1 MKKIIYV
8 LIFAFLMVFSSA
20 YIEKKEYVLG
30 ETVKILVNDTDAKVS
45 IISLKT
51 NEVYKFLGGVSNEI
65 KFTPKHTGEYILN
78 VESTQ
83 VQASRF
89 KVIEKILP
97 GLPNIIITD
106 KLVYGLGE
114 EVKIRI
120 DSKYQNRTLIISS
133 EDYKYNYF
141 PPLKEIIFLP
151 KKAGN
156 FEIVVQD
163 EKILGRH
170 SFAVL
175 PATQPNIDSQIAD
188 LLDETKEIKLEAEDS
203 IKENLVLDSENI
215 ENEKWKYYD
224 RFKTAKLEK
233 QNLVVKNSKNQEI
246 SSKIRFLSKVTNE
259 SFEIGETIYQGS
271 YDVEIIPDKIAEKL
285 VLFGVDFKGNLD
297 IGLDEVEKTIR
308 IDNEK
313 SIDSFA
319 FNPKTDFDKGIITKK
334 AIGTQLWKCRDWDF
348 ETQSCSG
355 QWEKLRKLNPG
366 EEYDIFVDANDPGY
380 AETGVATVNSV
391 KPVYLPGDKAE
402 LIMVVLDNSGYPVSG
417 ADVTL
422 KVTSPLGI
430 ETIIS
435 GISIT
440 ETAKGVYEAA
450 FIDTWETGDYILEV
464 RAIGRNV
471 DSMLESSFS
480 VKEDYPFDI
489 IRETPSVINP
499 YKPPFTSSIRIISRV
514 PGVTEFN
521 FTEVLPRSFGI
532 ESDAIAFSNIDE
544 NIHLKWFNVKNNSVL
559 TYSFSTP
566 VESPNVY
573 SIGESYVDYGERYTE
588 ARQWFL
594 AIDPPPRNGIFTYRD
609 TGATSTIKYRLWY
622 SANTSYGT
630 EQSGPNV
637 GSAIFN
643 QKIRCTKENNLCIW
657 VGVEDDN
664 GVDFILYNVTTNTWG
679 TVTNVGG
686 QGKDDHF
693 PIDVE
698 CEDLSGNCLIVYEST
713 TGADDII
720 YYRIFY
726 ARNASFSNEFT
737 YTSTP
742 LDSNDLD
749 YVKLY
754 PRYNSNYIGVAMQS
768 DGEAQV
774 AAIWNGTAFRDSQLL
789 FDPSGTAN
797 SQSSGCAWEGS
808 SGDFVCFY
816 GRNAN
821 GLWAYTY
828 NSGTWTNNGNVV
840 SAAALGNLANIVYA
854 CGESSFTGDLTH
866 DKLIVLIGD
875 SGGDRYGSYWN
886 GTALNNVTLPTQD
899 GTSEI
904 AVMDNGVCQWE
915 HDGGT
920 AVFAWVDDGALVPE
934 WGTFTESSNTF
945 SNSDW
950 ATGSTTGMS
959 QWNDDVEALILS
971 IHPYTDEMVL
981 AGTSLASLGT
991 SSSFN
996 ASRWTGSTFSNT
1008 GLGGIEEVVSTTTT
1022 GNQEFMQM
1030 GSFDWIRYDDIK
1042 SPNISL
1048 VKPIDEHISKNTS
1061 FNFNWTVTD
1070 NKDRTLLC
1078 NITINNRINSSL
1090 ISSSNRMATN
1100 LTIINFQPGEYNWNV
1115 TCWDDFWNQNTSRTN
1130 TFVVAGIP
1138 QITINSVGGDT
1149 TSVYTFI
1156 NQTPKVNATIHL
1168 TSRCYLSE
1176 YNESYLSMVTNGR
1189 VDCGTYT
1196 RNVKKACVYTNN
1208 LTAGNGTDYLFMAC
1222 NSTYG
1227 DYSLVPK
1234 QMQLTVECDSHTD
1247 CPATKYCS
1255 QATKQCVN
1263 DVLTGFSC
1271 QSVGIGSVPNNAVCR
1286 SGSSGSNPN
1295 ALCVNDSS
1303 YSYTGW
1309 YCTADSDDCVYN
1321 NNGNSYDL
1329 NYSLCDG
1336 SNDYRSCG
1344 VNNTWRS
1351 LVDCAAINDGANQTA
1366 TNHSF
1371 GYCGYYAS
1379 AQTCN
1384 SGDMDLGNYGC
1395 QGNATD
1401 CGSYI
1406 YAGAG
1411 ACGSVLADCDLGCG
1425 ASCDQTNSTTAN
1437 ISGGTCYYNKACSNL
1452 CAWSQSTET
1461 APSFC
1466 INDFDGGLCNLT
1478 SRTNPSSQDICY
1490 FTPGCFDSIG
1500 ANMTEQNVLRQN
1512 YCDTCDAIGGA
1523 LGQFAPAPNSSCTSN
1538 CSNTGTIYYDSGLTP
1553 NNRSDDCSAGIS
1565 DILSDTLTNGDIWN
1579 STAAAYCNN
1588 AECDL
1593 DCGTLYGECNLG
1605 VCGCVDNDYPIITL
1619 QNPANNSW
1627 TNNPLVKFYYNV
1639 TDISVGINNCSL
1651 YLNNTLSQTNSSIIE
1666 SYTVQTFSQTLSNGT
1681 YLWNIACFDDSG
1693 NSNTTGIRRIR
1704 IDTTLPQLSSPRAS
1718 GTSFSVNGVI
1728 CLNVTASDTFSGI
1741 SSVYSNIRRPSAGSV
1756 NITLSDSVTTSCDQ
1770 ANGNGIYS
1778 VLYTLEYSGTYNW
1791 TTAYAVDSA
1800 SNLNSLASGIAWS
1813 VSQGG
1818 IMNISMY
1825 RPNISIVINESDDTI
1840 YGYKQ
1845 NCTITCGSPEM
1856 DCAGVRLFADY
1867 KYDTQFTPINTTTQN
1882 LTNAENSYLCGNIS
1896 SLGSRFSTKT
1906 KAESHEQIMTT
1917 NTLGYVLRQSY
1928 NRTKAFITTQS
1939 QHRAVASNS
1948 MNAKHAIVNLS
1959 ACTND
1964 ICTNVSIRR
1973 YASTLN
1979 AYTGF
1984 SIIQSDII
1992 DVYPISLDWGIAT
2005 TLATKDISGWSKKP
2019 SALSTMQN
2027 KCFIQGSGNF
2037 RMSSTDV
2044 DCNAAT
2050 KVMYYFSDANTVTAR
2065 RGFGEDCTDADGQ
2078 SIAYVVCFNDE
2089 SRVYSVN
2096 RSEIDL
2102 QTTIT
2107 NYSIGATIAPSRSF
2121 ITCGWKI
2128 NDGAAANDADGIQAN
2143 NMFYRIN
2150 SSGQIAVSRSQ
2161 LAATEATL
2169 DFYCYIAQFD
2179 STMSFNAAVDQD
2191 TFSRTASAEIGNG
2204 LIIEHNL
2211 SSAIRLNSTIPIC
2224 SFGFDSGDTTE
2235 HERGEWSY
2243 YLNDS
2248 NTIRLRRGR
2257 TGNTNPSHAIACQ
2270 AITFPNQTIRWGT
2283 KNSTNTCSHIFN
2295 ISTDADS
2302 GQNIYPIECKA
2313 TSSNSASVFSRNL
2326 NVTIN
2331 DHPHANILYPTE
2343 GAWITGNYKLNATG
2357 SYDINGTIANYLF
2370 EIDDSSGFTSS
2381 VQICST
2387 SNKNCTFN
2395 TAQGE
2400 CTEGEQCYLLL
2411 TALDNYGLTSSKN
2424 LSFWIDNNPP
2434 TVEFLDP
2441 LNFTN
2446 ISSDIY
2452 TLSASASDDGIG
2464 VDTAYFQYRKN
2475 STDAWKFA
2483 CLSRD
2488 SPYECNFNTTNLTD
2502 GGSYQLRVYA
2512 NDTLGHISA
2521 YNIVS
2526 NITILKTGPT
2536 IMLKTP
2542 LNNTYTRL
2550 ANYSFFFNVSSRFA
2564 DVYSCI
2570 INLNGTNN
2578 ESLYQP
2584 SEIKTNNI
2592 TVYNLQEKKYAWYLT
2607 CIDSLSNINVSE
2619 TRNLRID
2626 RTGPITIIDR
2636 PTTNENISSTTYYV
2650 NATVTDA
2657 GIGGN
2662 RTLFEYRKTNQG
2674 IWNYIC
2680 ITNITNSRAICPW
2693 NTAGLEDDFNYELR
2707 ARSND
2712 TLGNNGTYDINTNIT
2727 VDNNGPTISLIS
2739 PNDGSTDGD
2748 GTIFFQFSVNDMIA
2762 GIKNCSLIINNT
2774 VNQTITNVPE
2784 NQVITFNV
2792 TNLNSSI
2799 YFWNVTCFDNYVVR
2813 HANTSET
2820 RQFTVDIRYEMDV
2833 EVASDKTVYQVGNQ
2847 KAEFAEISNNV
2858 TDFYNQSIDA
2868 TITTD
2873 FIIGNT
2879 TEPWWNIS
2887 WKKRKQIILE
2897 EFTGTAKNNET
2908 VLVNLSGLDGYID
2921 DCRKL
2926 RIVDTNTSR
2935 EVPFN
2940 VSAGDNSG
2948 YCTVKFPAFV
2958 SAYTNSSRYFAYFNN
2973 SIASPY
2979 SYTWKPTEKYLL
2991 NLMLESFEDG
3001 NVWPPA
3007 AAGCSAGTPA
3017 AGNECSDGDGN
3028 FSNCDDNT
3036 DDYLFVC
3043 SSNGARYGT
3052 YTFILA
3058 DWDTFSYTRGLWYN
3072 VNPLTAC
3079 RGPCEDINVRFYAA
3093 PVSID
3098 SAAEYCVVWAND
3110 QDTSGQELYR
3120 CNGATAGLGDNS
3132 CESTADPPAIGDYD
3146 LESYNLSSYGTLEMT
3161 TTTEIHMGGRGTATN
3176 DYCYYDDFKIS
3187 GITSYTTDIRSRT
3200 KSTETFKARN
3210 IGNTVFGNYDFSY
3223 YMNLTVANYSLVS
3236 KATKTR
3242 YYDAKDSYLTE
3253 IVNDFTL
3260 PNVTLNSP
3268 LNGTTSNSSVTFTY
3282 RVNDS
3287 LSTINNCSLYIDGI
3301 YQSADTIIEEGI
3313 VQFFFPRIPSGGSH
3327 LWNVS
3332 CIDYYENTG
3341 WSQAWTVIII
3351 PPDLFVNSTKINFN
3365 AVPIEGMNITL
3376 NATIENIG
3384 GSDATNISVRFYK
3397 GDPDLGG
3404 VLIENF
3410 QVNLS
3415 ERTGNKSRITLN
3427 TTWIVE
3433 GPGRFLFVVHAD
3445 APLSTNGSVMEIY
3458 ENNNEGNKTLNVA
3471 GWHYYYG
3478 NSSGNIKLESGSN
3491 ASNFL
3496 WNATTGNI
3504 YIVETGTSPGW
3515 QDLKAIG
3522 RDINDIAMFND
3533 FNNTDL
3539 ALNMTGYIDSVNKTF
3554 TYNNQPKE
3562 TMTFTIYQNIINYVP
3577 VINSTNSSNFKTGI
3591 LWDSSDSGLTYYNGS
3606 QDLVFISRIENNR
3619 QGKYGVYD
3627 YELRIPAALDTYK
3640 MDAQSVTFYTE
3651 II

>member
-1 MKKIIYV
+1 MKKIIYPLVFV
-8 LIFAFLMVFSSA
+8 LLLAFNSA

-30 ETVKILVNDTDAKVS
+30 ETVRISVNDTDAKVS

-51 NEVYKFLGGVSNEI
+51 NEVYKFLGGISKEI
-65 KFTPKHTGEYILN
+65 KFTPKYSGEYILN
-78 VESTQ
+78 VESAK
-83 VQASRF
+83 VIASRF
-89 KVIEKILP
+89 KVMEKSMP
-97 GLPNIIITD
+97 DLPNIIMTD
-106 KLVYGLGE
+106 KLVYGFNE
-114 EVKIRI
+114 EVNIRI
-120 DSKYQNRTLIISS
+120 DPRYQNKTLIISS
-133 EDYKYNYF
+133 EDYRYNYF

-151 KKAGN
+151 KKAGD
-156 FEIVVQD
+156 FEIIVQD

-175 PATQPNIDSQIAD
+175 PATQPSLDSQISD
-188 LLDETKEIKLEAEDS
+188 LLEENKETKTDAEEG
-203 IKENLVLDSENI
+203 IKENIILDAESI

-224 RFKTAKLEK
+224 RFRTAKLESK
-233 QNLVVKNSKNQEI
+233 NLMVKNSKNQEI
-246 SSKIRFLSKVTNE
+246 RAKIRFQSKATNE
-259 SFEIGETIYQGS
+259 SFEAGETIYLGS
-271 YDVEIIPDKIAEKL
+271 YDVEIIPEKVAEKL
-285 VLFGVDFKGNLD
+285 VLFGVNFTGNLD
-297 IGLDEVEKTIR
+297 IGLDKVEKTIR

-334 AIGTQLWKCRDWDF
+334 AIGTELWKCREWDF
-348 ETQSCSG
+348 ENQLCSG
-355 QWEKLRKLNPG
+355 QWEKVRKLNPG
-366 EEYDIFVDANDPGY
+366 EEYDIYVDANDPGY
-380 AETGVATVNSV
+380 AETGIATVNSV
-391 KPVYLPGDKAE
+391 KPVYLPGDEAK
-402 LIMVVLDNSGYPVSG
+402 LIMVVLDISGYPVSG

-422 KVTSPLGI
+422 KVISPSGI

-435 GISIT
+435 GNEIR
-440 ETAKGVYEAA
+440 ETAKGVYEAG
-450 FIDTWETGDYILEV
+450 FQGTSEEGEYILEV
-464 RAIGRNV
+464 RATGRNV

-499 YKPPFTSSIRIISRV
+499 YKPPFTSSIRIVSRV

-521 FTEVLPRSFGI
+521 FTEVLPRSFSI
-532 ESDAIAFSNIDE
+532 ESDAIAFSNVDE

-566 VESPNVY
+566 VESPNLY
-573 SIGESYVDYGERYTE
+573 SLGEAYVDYGERYTE

-664 GVDFILYNVTTNTWG
+664 GVNFILYNVTTNTWG

-754 PRYNSNYIGVAMQS
+754 PKYNSNYIGIAMQS

-774 AAIWNGTAFRDSQLL
+774 AAIWNGTAIRDSQLL

-797 SQSSGCAWEGS
+797 SQSSSCAWEGS

-828 NSGTWTNNGNVV
+828 NNGWTDNGIVI
-840 SAAALGNLANIVYA
+840 ADAELGNLANTVYV
-854 CGESSFTGDLTH
+854 CGENPSTGDLNH
-866 DKLIVLIGD
+866 NKLIVLVGD
-875 SGGDRYGSYWN
+875 SGGDRYGTFWN
-886 GTALNNVTLPTQD
+886 GTALDTANEPGQD
-899 GTSEI
+899 ISSEI
-904 AVMDNGVCQWE
+904 AVMDTGVCQWE
-915 HDGGT
+915 HDGAT
-920 AVFAWVDDGALVPE
+920 AVMVWVDGNSLIPE
-934 WGTFTESSNTF
+934 WGTFTESSNIF

-959 QWNDDVEALILS
+959 QWNDDVNTLIFEL
-971 IHPYTDEMVL
+971 HPYTDEIVL
-981 AGTSLASLGT
+981 AGTSIASAT
-991 SSSFN
+991 PSSFN

-1008 GLGGIEEVVSTTTT
+1008 GLGGIEETVSTTTL
-1022 GNQEFMQM
+1022 GIQESTQM
-1030 GSFDWIRYDDIK
+1030 GYFDWIRYDDIK

-1048 VKPIDEHISKNTS
+1048 VKPFDEHISKNTS

-1070 NKDRTLLC
+1070 NKDKTLLC
-1078 NITINNRINSSL
+1078 NITINNRINLSQ
-1090 ISSSNRMATN
+1090 IASSNRRATN
-1100 LTIINFQPGEYNWNV
+1100 QTIRNFQAGEYSWNV
-1115 TCWDDFWNQNTSRTN
+1115 TCWDDFWNQNTSKTN
-1130 TFVVAGIP
+1130 TFVVAGTP
-1138 QITINSVGGDT
+1138 QITINSVGGDL
-1149 TSVYTFI
+1149 TSVYTFT
-1156 NQTPKVNATIHL
+1156 NQTPKINATVHL
-1168 TSRCYLSE
+1168 SSRCYLSE
-1176 YNESYLSMVTNGR
+1176 YNETYASMVTNGR
-1189 VDCGTYT
+1189 VNCGTYT

-1227 DYSLVPK
+1227 DYNAVPK
-1234 QMQLTVECDSHTD
+1234 QMQLTVECDSHAD
-1247 CPATKYCS
+1247 CPANKYCS

-1271 QSVGIGSVPNNAVCR
+1271 QTVGIGSVPDNAVCR
-1286 SGSSGSNPN
+1286 SGSTGSNPTS
-1295 ALCVNDSS
+1295 LCVNDSS
-1303 YSYTGW
+1303 YSFTGW
-1309 YCTADSDDCVYN
+1309 YCTADSNDCVYN

-1336 SNDYRSCG
+1336 SNDYRSCSL
-1344 VNNTWRS
+1344 NNTWGS
-1351 LVDCAAINDGANQTA
+1351 LVDCAAINDGADQAA

-1379 AQTCN
+1379 AQTCT

-1401 CGSYI
+1401 CGSYA
-1406 YAGAG
+1406 YLGAG
-1411 ACGSVLADCDLGCG
+1411 VCGSVLADCDLGCG
-1425 ASCDQTNSTTAN
+1425 AQCDLTNSTTAN
-1437 ISGGTCYYNKACSNL
+1437 ISGGICYYNKACSNA

-1461 APSFC
+1461 APTFC
-1466 INDFDGGLCNLT
+1466 INDFDGGACSLT

-1490 FTPGCFDSIG
+1490 FTPGCYDSIG

-1512 YCDTCDAIGGA
+1512 YCDTCDAFGGA
-1523 LGQFAPAPNSSCTSN
+1523 LGQFAPAPNSSCSFN

-1553 NNRSDDCSAGIS
+1553 GNRSDDCSAGIS

-1579 STAAAYCNN
+1579 GSAQAYCSN

-1605 VCGCVDNDYPIITL
+1605 VCGCVDSD
-1619 QNPANNSW
+1619 NPSLILLSPVNNTW
-1627 TNNPLVKFYYNV
+1627 EGDNLVSFIFN
-1639 TDISVGINNCSL
+1639 ISDTSSGIENCSL
-1651 YLNNTLSQTNSSIIE
+1651 IVNDTIYQTN
-1666 SYTVQTFSQTLSNGT
+1666 YTVDEGVINSFTQSLSNGT
-1681 YLWNIACFDDSG
+1681 YKWNILCFDDSVSR
-1693 NSNTTGIRRIR
+1693 NSNISMAQNLGV
-1704 IDTTLPQLSSPRAS
+1704 DTTEPILSGPNADSAL
-1718 GTSFSVNGVI
+1718 FSVNQQV
-1728 CLNVTASDTFSGI
+1728 CLNITVSDTFSGI
-1741 SSVYSNIRRPSAGSV
+1741 QSVLAEIQRPDLSLTNLSM
-1756 NITLSDSVTTSCDQ
+1756 SDSIKSCDQ
-1770 ANGNGIYS
+1770 ATGNGIYS
-1778 VLYTLEYSGTYNW
+1778 VLYNLQYSGEYNW
-1791 TTAYAVDSA
+1791 LNAHAFDMAYNKNSISAGLSWNVTA
-1800 SNLNSLASGIAWS
+1800 
-1813 VSQGG
+1813 GG
-1818 IMNISMY
+1818 ILNMSM
-1825 RPNISIVINESDDTI
+1825 PVPSGDIIINESENHNYYYQTCSVTCGED
-1840 YGYKQ
+1840 G
-1845 NCTITCGSPEM
+1845 ITCINVSLYSQYMQSNDFEKINQSSIGLENSENRFICGNLTPISAPWWNTSWKNRKNIGITNNNISVDLKSGYSIRLAIDTTGPLYLDNGDDVRIVYWNGSDNIELDRVNMTYFNTPATEIWFALGANISPGAATS
-1856 DCAGVRLFADY
+1856 DYYLYYNNTAAGTPPKNASRVFRYYNYGDNTNGWTAYGTGTSIASSGSYLTLTATANNYNTAGVY
-1867 KYDTQFTPINTTTQN
+1867 Y
-1882 LTNAENSYLCGNIS
+1882 
-1896 SLGSRFSTKT
+1896 
-1906 KAESHEQIMTT
+1906 
-1917 NTLGYVLRQSY
+1917 
-1928 NRTKAFITTQS
+1928 
-1939 QHRAVASNS
+1939 
-1948 MNAKHAIVNLS
+1948 
-1959 ACTND
+1959 
-1964 ICTNVSIRR
+1964 
-1973 YASTLN
+1973 
-1979 AYTGF
+1979 
-1984 SIIQSDII
+1984 
-1992 DVYPISLDWGIAT
+1992 
-2005 TLATKDISGWSKKP
+2005 SG
-2019 SALSTMQN
+2019 L
-2027 KCFIQGSGNF
+2027 
-2037 RMSSTDV
+2037 V
-2044 DCNAAT
+2044 
-2050 KVMYYFSDANTVTAR
+2050 
-2065 RGFGEDCTDADGQ
+2065 
-2078 SIAYVVCFNDE
+2078 
-2089 SRVYSVN
+2089 
-2096 RSEIDL
+2096 
-2102 QTTIT
+2102 
-2107 NYSIGATIAPSRSF
+2107 
-2121 ITCGWKI
+2121 
-2128 NDGAAANDADGIQAN
+2128 
-2143 NMFYRIN
+2143 
-2150 SSGQIAVSRSQ
+2150 
-2161 LAATEATL
+2161 
-2169 DFYCYIAQFD
+2169 
-2179 STMSFNAAVDQD
+2179 
-2191 TFSRTASAEIGNG
+2191 IGNQEVDMEFY
-2204 LIIEHNL
+2204 IV
-2211 SSAIRLNSTIPIC
+2211 
-2224 SFGFDSGDTTE
+2224 SGE
-2235 HERGEWSY
+2235 YIMAYARG
-2243 YLNDS
+2243 
-2248 NTIRLRRGR
+2248 T
-2257 TGNTNPSHAIACQ
+2257 TGNTYYTHFLDINDPVLTYNHIRYINAGAGTNLVENDQ
-2270 AITFPNQTIRWGT
+2270 ITSDIPLSDWHNYTF
-2283 KNSTNTCSHIFN
+2283 SLV
-2295 ISTDADS
+2295 
-2302 GQNIYPIECKA
+2302 GQNIRSYVDDVLESQTAHASLTSGRIGFHNQIGSFRIRNLRVRDLIYPEPSASLGEQAAYPLKNSSCTHTFTI
-2313 TSSNSASVFSRNL
+2313 TSGQESGNNTWPVRCMSTSKNSATVYSSSV

-2331 DHPHANILYPTE
+2331 DHPTAMINYPVDQD
-2343 GAWITGNYKLNATG
+2343 WIIGNYTLNASS
-2357 SYDINGTIANYLF
+2357 SYDTDGTIINYLF
-2370 EIDDSSGFTSS
+2370 EIDDSSDFSS
-2381 VQICST
+2381 TVQICST
-2387 SNKNCTFN
+2387 DDYNCTFD
-2395 TAQGE
+2395 TGSQIECGE
-2400 CTEGEQCYLLL
+2400 GQQCYLRLL
-2411 TALDNYGLTSSKN
+2411 VEDNYGLASSKN
-2424 LSFWIDNNPP
+2424 LSFWIDNSLPV
-2434 TVEFLDP
+2434 VEMLDP

-2452 TLSASASDDGIG
+2452 TISATASDDGIG

-2502 GGSYQLRVYA
+2502 GDSYQLRVYA
-2512 NDTLGHISA
+2512 NDTLGHISD
-2521 YNIVS
+2521 YDIVY

-2542 LNNTYTRL
+2542 LNNTYTRFS
-2550 ANYSFFFNVSSRFA
+2550 NYSFFFNVSSRFA

-2626 RTGPITIIDR
+2626 RTGPITLIDR
-2636 PTTNENISSTTYYV
+2636 PNTNENISSSNYYV

-2680 ITNITNSRAICPW
+2680 ITNVSNSRSQCTW
-2693 NTAGLEDDFNYELR
+2693 DTSGLEDDLNYELR
-2707 ARSND
+2707 AHSND

-2727 VDNNGPTISLIS
+2727 VDNNGPAISLIS

-2748 GTIFFQFSVNDMIA
+2748 GTIFFQFSVNDVIA

-2784 NQVITFNV
+2784 NHLITFNV
-2792 TNLNSSI
+2792 TNLNSST
-2799 YFWNVTCFDNYVVR
+2799 YYWNITCFDNYVVR
-2813 HANTSET
+2813 HSNTSET
-2820 RQFTVDIRYEMDV
+2820 RQFIVDIRYEMDIDV
-2833 EVASDKTVYQVGNQ
+2833 VSDKIIYQVGNQ
-2847 KAEFAEISNNV
+2847 KAENALISNNV

-2908 VLVNLSGLDGYID
+2908 VLVNLTGLSGYID

-2926 RIVDTNTSR
+2926 RIIDTNTSR
-2935 EVPFN
+2935 EVAFN
-2940 VSAGDNSG
+2940 VSRGDNTN

-2958 SAYTNSSRYFAYFNN
+2958 SAYTNSTRYFAYFNN
-2973 SIASPY
+2973 SAAAPY
-2979 SYTWKPTEKYLL
+2979 SYSWKPTEKYLI

-3001 NVWPPA
+3001 NQWPPA
-3007 AAGCSAGTPA
+3007 AAGCSAGTPV

-3043 SSNGARYGT
+3043 SSRGARYGT
-3052 YTFILA
+3052 YTFILT
-3058 DWDTFSYTRGLWYN
+3058 DWDTFSYARGLWFN
-3072 VNPLTAC
+3072 VNPFTAC
-3079 RGPCEDINVRFYAA
+3079 RGQCEDINVRFYAA

-3098 SAAEYCVVWAND
+3098 SSAEYCVVWAND

-3120 CNGATAGLGDNS
+3120 CNGATTGLGDNS

-3161 TTTEIHMGGRGTATN
+3161 STTEIHMGGRGTATN
-3176 DYCYYDDFKIS
+3176 DYCYYDDFRIS
-3187 GITSYTTDIRSRT
+3187 GITSYTTDVRSRT
-3200 KSTETFKARN
+3200 RDVETFKARN
-3210 IGNTVFGNYDFSY
+3210 LGNTVFGNYDFSY
-3223 YMNLTVANYSLVS
+3223 HMNLTVANYSLVS
-3236 KATKTR
+3236 KANKTR

-3253 IVNDFTL
+3253 IVHDFTL

-3282 RVNDS
+3282 RVNDT
-3287 LSTINNCSLYIDGI
+3287 LSSVNNCSLYIDNV
-3301 YQSADTIIEEGI
+3301 YQSANTLIQEGE
-3313 VQFFFPRIPSGGSH
+3313 VQYFFPRIPAGGSH

-3404 VLIENF
+3404 ILIENF

-3478 NSSGNIKLESGSN
+3478 NSSGNIKLESSSN

-3533 FNNTDL
+3533 FNDTDL

-3562 TMTFTIYQNIINYVP
+3562 TMSFTIYQNIINYVP

-3591 LWDSSDSGLTYYNGS
+3591 LWDSSDSALTYYNGS
-3606 QDLVFISRIENNR
+3606 QDLVFVSRIENNR

-3640 MDAQSVTFYTE
+3640 MEAQSVTFYTE